1 MNHTRVQLVK
11 MSEKQKGIS
20 LRKKRGDKSKKNA
33 PPVISAPRQISA
45 PMPAGVAA
53 TAAASLPGS
62 GRPSTDSNR
71 SRTRTDAAL
80 PGQVRP
86 QRPDKTADLVKRR
99 YSQKVTALPGGF
111 SGNGAPLP
119 QLPQMPAQFRE
130 RSQTREVRPP
140 GSSGDNGP
148 RVLQVDPRA
157 LRDPNLKVEQ
167 YVSTILADASEAD
180 ISRYQDELRK
190 TKHRTSLD
198 LQHNVYQNRTQ
209 FIKISKEAEKLKGE
223 MRTLRQLMS
232 DLTTTLEQT
241 ASATGAT
248 NDAASSRRANRSSIG
263 DLNQLRA
270 GQLQQ
275 LYRDVEGSQKY
286 LPPIPGRYIVWK
298 STRWFELDSATL
310 KARRRVRLLLLNDH
324 LLIAVEKKARNNV
337 PAQQRD
343 GSRPN
348 MEFIAQRCFPLQ
360 DTQVTRTPEER
371 IIIRAGSETYTYD
384 TKKEDTGDKSA
395 FVATFRKTKDD
406 LRKSQEADVQEK
418 DRTQH
423 SYSHLLS
430 RDPALMNRTELLD
443 NLSDGINN
451 EQVSTFVDID
461 GQQRNIR
468 WVESQLD
475 DLDIE
480 IALQHFEEAVVKVDR
495 LKVLAKNIRGNE
507 MAKTIVTYK
516 VSERAAKLANVLV
529 KHMVEH
535 NNWFTSVK
543 QHTSWVV
550 QLGFEDRAREAY
562 LEARSNLIKTR
573 SRQCIFEG
581 NLPDYI
587 FQISYIYFTIIKN
600 TVDMFQKCFP
610 QQLMSACV
618 KWAKESI
625 DQFNILLKR
634 QLSSVEEG
642 GNVWNEC
649 LTIAHE
655 HAEMLRGVGLDFT
668 ELVGNGISESHT
680 EAGQG
685 PVGLGVSTVKM
696 VSESENIQYLYV
708 VLTNNGKPSVSS
720 APTSHQHYAD
730 IHKIDY
736 EAVGTAMD
744 LNKKAVCKRWSRLR
758 QTLDKGEQPSP
769 WTYQFLWLCVKHSTR
784 DQPFN
789 WAEIASKCN
798 TTSGAASKRFS
809 RMKIEFEGGEAPPSS
824 PAAKATPAKLKA
836 TPKSRVKKNEIA
848 TDSDEDTAD
857 TQDTPVKAK
866 AIPKVKAKKSKA
878 GTAPIDDSD
887 YEDAPPAVKR
897 KRAVPKKTSAS
908 AAYETKYEVDT
919 PTDEA
924 DVEDEADMP
933 NKRAK
938 VDVSKLKPKPKPK
951 MNSKAKLAVKE
962 ESASAKEESTSV
974 KKESTS
980 VKEESDPVK
989 QELAPEHAYGGSK
1002 NAKISELRHKC

>member
-1 MNHTRVQLVK
+1 

-33 PPVISAPRQISA
+33 PPVISAPRQI
-45 PMPAGVAA
+45 
-53 TAAASLPGS
+53 
-62 GRPSTDSNR
+62 N
-71 SRTRTDAAL
+71 
-80 PGQVRP
+80 
-86 QRPDKTADLVKRR
+86 
-99 YSQKVTALPGGF
+99 
-111 SGNGAPLP
+111 
-119 QLPQMPAQFRE
+119 
-130 RSQTREVRPP
+130 
-140 GSSGDNGP
+140 
-148 RVLQVDPRA
+148 
-157 LRDPNLKVEQ
+157 
-167 YVSTILADASEAD
+167 VSTILADASEAD
-180 ISRYQDELRK
+180 INRYEDELRK

-324 LLIAVEKKARNNV
+324 LLIAVEKKARNDI
-337 PAQQRD
+337 PGQQRD
-343 GSRPN
+343 GARPN

-371 IIIRAGSETYTYD
+371 IIIRVGSETYTYD
-384 TKKEDTGDKSA
+384 TKKEDTGDKAA

-406 LRKSQEADVQEK
+406 LRKTQEADVQEK
-418 DRTQH
+418 DRTQD

-451 EQVSTFVDID
+451 DQVSTFVDID

-495 LKVLAKNIRGNE
+495 LKVLAKNIRSNE

-516 VSERAAKLANVLV
+516 VNERAARLANVLV

-562 LEARSNLIKTR
+562 LEARGNLIKTR
-573 SRQCIFEG
+573 SRFVLHLPHLALQSLTCSSQCIFEG

-618 KWAKESI
+618 KWAKENI

-649 LTIAHE
+649 LTLAHE

-668 ELVGNGISESHT
+668 ELVGNGIGENDT
-680 EAGQG
+680 EGGQG
-685 PVGLGVSTVKM
+685 AVGLGVS
-696 VSESENIQYLYV
+696 
-708 VLTNNGKPSVSS
+708 
-720 APTSHQHYAD
+720 
-730 IHKIDY
+730 
-736 EAVGTAMD
+736 
-744 LNKKAVCKRWSRLR
+744 
-758 QTLDKGEQPSP
+758 
-769 WTYQFLWLCVKHSTR
+769 
-784 DQPFN
+784 
-789 WAEIASKCN
+789 
-798 TTSGAASKRFS
+798 
-809 RMKIEFEGGEAPPSS
+809 
-824 PAAKATPAKLKA
+824 
-836 TPKSRVKKNEIA
+836 
-848 TDSDEDTAD
+848 
-857 TQDTPVKAK
+857 
-866 AIPKVKAKKSKA
+866 
-878 GTAPIDDSD
+878 
-887 YEDAPPAVKR
+887 
-897 KRAVPKKTSAS
+897 
-908 AAYETKYEVDT
+908 
-919 PTDEA
+919 
-924 DVEDEADMP
+924 
-933 NKRAK
+933 
-938 VDVSKLKPKPKPK
+938 
-951 MNSKAKLAVKE
+951 
-962 ESASAKEESTSV
+962 
-974 KKESTS
+974 
-980 VKEESDPVK
+980 
-989 QELAPEHAYGGSK
+989 
-1002 NAKISELRHKC
+1002 

>member
-1 MNHTRVQLVK
+1 

-33 PPVISAPRQISA
+33 PPPTISAPRQISA
-45 PMPAGVAA
+45 PMPVGV
-53 TAAASLPGS
+53 AAASLPSS
-62 GRPSTDSNR
+62 GRPSNESSR
-71 SRTRTDAAL
+71 SRTRQDA
-80 PGQVRP
+80 PQSRP

-99 YSQKVTALPGGF
+99 YSQKITTLPGDF
-111 SGNGAPLP
+111 GNGEPM
-119 QLPQMPAQFRE
+119 PQMPKMPAQYRE
-130 RSQTREVRPP
+130 KSQTREGRPP
-140 GSSGDNGP
+140 GSSNG

-157 LRDPNLKVEQ
+157 LRDPNLEVER

-180 ISRYQDELRK
+180 INRYQDELRK

-241 ASATGAT
+241 ASATGA

-324 LLIAVEKKARNNV
+324 LLIATEKKARNDV
-337 PAQQRD
+337 PGQRD
-343 GSRPN
+343 GNRAN
-348 MEFIAQRCFPLQ
+348 MEFMAQRCFPLQ
-360 DTQVTRTPEER
+360 DTQVIRTPEER
-371 IIIRAGSETYTYD
+371 IIICAGSESFTYD
-384 TKKEDTGDKSA
+384 TKKEDSGDKSA

-418 DRTQH
+418 DRTQD

-430 RDPALMNRTELLD
+430 RDPAFMNRTELLD

-451 EQVSTFVDID
+451 EQVSTFIDMD

-480 IALQHFEEAVVKVDR
+480 IALQHFQEAVLKVDR
-495 LKVLAKNIRGNE
+495 LKALAKNIKSNE

-516 VSERAAKLANVLV
+516 VNERAAKLANVLV

-535 NNWFTSVK
+535 NNWFTSVR
-543 QHTSWVV
+543 QHVSWVV

-562 LEARSNLIKTR
+562 LEARGNLIKTR
-573 SRQCIFEG
+573 TRQCIFEG

-587 FQISYIYFTIIKN
+587 FQTSYIYFTIIKN

-618 KWAKESI
+618 KWAKEHI

-634 QLSSVEEG
+634 QLSSVDEG

-649 LTIAHE
+649 LRLAHE
-655 HAEMLRGVGLDFT
+655 HAEMLREVGLDFT
-668 ELVGNGISESHT
+668 ELVGNGIGGQDDE
-680 EAGQG
+680 EAHA
-685 PVGLGVSTVKM
+685 PVGLGVS
-696 VSESENIQYLYV
+696 
-708 VLTNNGKPSVSS
+708 
-720 APTSHQHYAD
+720 A
-730 IHKIDY
+730 
-736 EAVGTAMD
+736 
-744 LNKKAVCKRWSRLR
+744 
-758 QTLDKGEQPSP
+758 
-769 WTYQFLWLCVKHSTR
+769 
-784 DQPFN
+784 
-789 WAEIASKCN
+789 
-798 TTSGAASKRFS
+798 
-809 RMKIEFEGGEAPPSS
+809 
-824 PAAKATPAKLKA
+824 
-836 TPKSRVKKNEIA
+836 
-848 TDSDEDTAD
+848 
-857 TQDTPVKAK
+857 
-866 AIPKVKAKKSKA
+866 
-878 GTAPIDDSD
+878 
-887 YEDAPPAVKR
+887 
-897 KRAVPKKTSAS
+897 
-908 AAYETKYEVDT
+908 
-919 PTDEA
+919 
-924 DVEDEADMP
+924 
-933 NKRAK
+933 
-938 VDVSKLKPKPKPK
+938 
-951 MNSKAKLAVKE
+951 
-962 ESASAKEESTSV
+962 
-974 KKESTS
+974 
-980 VKEESDPVK
+980 
-989 QELAPEHAYGGSK
+989 
-1002 NAKISELRHKC
+1002 

>member
-1 MNHTRVQLVK
+1 

-53 TAAASLPGS
+53 ASLPGS
-62 GRPSTDSNR
+62 GRPSTESNR
-71 SRTRTDAAL
+71 SRTRQDAPL
-80 PGQVRP
+80 PPQVRP

-99 YSQKVTALPGGF
+99 YSQKVTALPSNFPGK
-111 SGNGAPLP
+111 GASM
-119 QLPQMPAQFRE
+119 PQMPQMPSQFRE
-130 RSQTREVRPP
+130 RSQTREGRPP
-140 GSSGDNGP
+140 GSSNGP

-180 ISRYQDELRK
+180 INRYQDELRK

-324 LLIAVEKKARNNV
+324 LLIAVEKKARNDI
-337 PAQQRD
+337 PGQQRD
-343 GSRPN
+343 GARPN

-371 IIIRAGSETYTYD
+371 IIIRVGSETYTYD

-406 LRKSQEADVQEK
+406 LRKTQEADVQEK
-418 DRTQH
+418 DRTQD

-495 LKVLAKNIRGNE
+495 LRLLAKNIRSNE
-507 MAKTIVTYK
+507 MAKAIVTYK
-516 VSERAAKLANVLV
+516 VNERAAKLANVLV

-562 LEARSNLIKTR
+562 LEARGNLIKTR

-618 KWAKESI
+618 KWAKENI
-625 DQFNILLKR
+625 DQFNVLLKR

-649 LTIAHE
+649 LTLAHE

-668 ELVGNGISESHT
+668 ELVGNGIRESDI
-680 EAGQG
+680 EGGQG
-685 PVGLGVSTVKM
+685 AVGLGVS
-696 VSESENIQYLYV
+696 
-708 VLTNNGKPSVSS
+708 
-720 APTSHQHYAD
+720 
-730 IHKIDY
+730 
-736 EAVGTAMD
+736 
-744 LNKKAVCKRWSRLR
+744 
-758 QTLDKGEQPSP
+758 
-769 WTYQFLWLCVKHSTR
+769 
-784 DQPFN
+784 
-789 WAEIASKCN
+789 
-798 TTSGAASKRFS
+798 
-809 RMKIEFEGGEAPPSS
+809 
-824 PAAKATPAKLKA
+824 
-836 TPKSRVKKNEIA
+836 
-848 TDSDEDTAD
+848 
-857 TQDTPVKAK
+857 
-866 AIPKVKAKKSKA
+866 
-878 GTAPIDDSD
+878 
-887 YEDAPPAVKR
+887 
-897 KRAVPKKTSAS
+897 
-908 AAYETKYEVDT
+908 
-919 PTDEA
+919 
-924 DVEDEADMP
+924 
-933 NKRAK
+933 
-938 VDVSKLKPKPKPK
+938 
-951 MNSKAKLAVKE
+951 
-962 ESASAKEESTSV
+962 
-974 KKESTS
+974 
-980 VKEESDPVK
+980 
-989 QELAPEHAYGGSK
+989 
-1002 NAKISELRHKC
+1002 